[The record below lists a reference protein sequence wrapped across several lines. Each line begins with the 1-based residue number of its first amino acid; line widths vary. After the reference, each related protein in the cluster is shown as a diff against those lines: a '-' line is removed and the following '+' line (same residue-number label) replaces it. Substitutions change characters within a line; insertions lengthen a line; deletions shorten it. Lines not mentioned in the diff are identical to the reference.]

1 MTLYKA
7 YVSIQNQHVY
17 YYPDES
23 PWEFEVVAERNII
36 PIFQKLFDQV
46 KMVESSNFLRAQ
58 KPIELYHHDR
68 ENDQYDRRLKK
79 IYALIHEF
87 SNEESRNFIE
97 QLPYFNPRR
106 SEAIGQNH

>member
-7 YVSIQNQHVY
+7 YVSIKSQQVY

-46 KMVESSNFLRAQ
+46 RGIESSNFLRAH
-58 KPIELYHHDR
+58 KPYELYHNDG

-79 IYALIHEF
+79 VYALIHEY
-87 SNEESRNFIE
+87 SNDESRAFIE

-106 SEAIGQNH
+106 RETVE